1 MARSTARGAWLVAG
15 APISPRGFGGQVPGR
30 TSRQK
35 GPTRQQE
42 PWGLRRSEWMT
53 GRCGIV
59 VREDL
64 ARRTD
69 HAAPPAQS
77 SAEDAS
83 RAVEDE
89 RGKGLTAMAHSQSH
103 VQDDGGWRMWKK
115 KVGHRG
121 ESVVEWAD
129 GGVSAQVALS
139 SFFPPLFAQK
149 SIIQNRFELL
159 I

>member
-1 MARSTARGAWLVAG
+1 VGETRPV
-15 APISPRGFGGQVPGR
+15 
-30 TSRQK
+30 
-35 GPTRQQE
+35 GPTQQLE
-42 PWGLRRSEWMT
+42 PWGMRRSEWMT
-53 GRCGIV
+53 ERCGIM

-89 RGKGLTAMAHSQSH
+89 RGKGLTAMPHNQSH
-103 VQDDGGWRMWKK
+103 VQDDGGWRVWKK
-115 KVGHRG
+115 KVGRWG
-121 ESVVEWAD
+121 ESLVEWAD

-139 SFFPPLFAQK
+139 SSFFPLFAQK
-149 SIIQNRFELL
+149 PIIQNRFELL